1 MKKLSKMHGLP
12 AMRVALLALCTAA
25 MGATAMMA
33 QDTPP
38 AGPPPGQGRG
48 PGGGM
53 GNPERQLEMMTKQ
66 LNLTPDQVTQIKAI
80 QEDGRKQAMA
90 MRDDTAGPDRRAK
103 MMAMRDAEQ
112 AKVKAV
118 LTEDQK
124 PKYETMLA
132 RQRERQANGGGYGG
146 GNGNGAP
153 PPPAASSAPG
163 ELASRTTSRPRPELL
178 ASFGL
183 FAAPEPAADTNGYNR
198 A

>member
-1 MKKLSKMHGLP
+1 MMKLNRMHGLP

-25 MGATAMMA
+25 MGATEMMA

-48 PGGGM
+48 PGGGGM
-53 GNPERQLEMMTKQ
+53 GGPEQQQRQLDMMTRQ

-90 MRDDTAGPDRRAK
+90 MRDDTSTTGPDRRAK

-124 PKYETMLA
+124 PKYDAMLA
-132 RQRERQANGGGYGG
+132 RQRERQANGGGG
-146 GNGNGAP
+146 GNGGP
-153 PPPAASSAPG
+153 PPPPPNPPTA
-163 ELASRTTSRPRPELL
+163 L
-178 ASFGL
+178 
-183 FAAPEPAADTNGYNR
+183 
-198 A
+198 